1 MNLQRTIYSLLTR
14 VEDSILLIQSQTK
27 QIRKADDF
35 MLTPEGIFTL
45 SGVCMQL
52 IYIGESIKSIDAK
65 TESLYLLKYPNI
77 PWTDIMGLR
86 NIIAHEYHRI
96 DEDEIFRVI
105 TLDLQSLLD
114 EVRKMKSEL
123 SIVKGIRKI

>member
-14 VEDSILLIQSQTK
+14 IEDSILLIESQTRHIK
-27 QIRKADDF
+27 KADDF
-35 MLTPEGIFTL
+35 MLTPEGTFTL

-65 TESLYLLKYPNI
+65 TDSQYLVNYPAI
-77 PWTDIMGLR
+77 PWADIMGLR

-105 TLDLQSLLD
+105 TSDLQPLLKQ
-114 EVRKMKSEL
+114 VQIMKSEL
-123 SIVKGIRKI
+123 

>member
-1 MNLQRTIYSLLTR
+1 MNLNKIIYSLLTR
-14 VEDSILLIQSQTK
+14 IEESILLIQGQTK
-27 QIRKADDF
+27 HIKQADDF
-35 MLTPEGIFTL
+35 MLTPEGTFTL

-52 IYIGESIKSIDAK
+52 IYIGESIKSIDVK
-65 TESLYLLKYPNI
+65 TESKYLINYPEI

-105 TLDLQSLLD
+105 TSDLQPLLKQVQIMMSD
-114 EVRKMKSEL
+114 LLNNMQNN
-123 SIVKGIRKI
+123 

>member
-14 VEDSILLIQSQTK
+14 IEDSILLIQSQTK
-27 QIRKADDF
+27 HIKKSDDF
-35 MLTPEGIFTL
+35 MLTPEGTFTL
-45 SGVCMQL
+45 SGACMQL
-52 IYIGESIKSIDAK
+52 IYIGESIKSIDSK
-65 TESLYLLKYPNI
+65 TESQYLVKYPHI

-105 TLDLQSLLD
+105 TMDLQPLLD
-114 EVRKMKSEL
+114 EIRKMKSEIQL
-123 SIVKGIRKI
+123 

>member
-14 VEDSILLIQSQTK
+14 IEDSILLIESQTK
-27 QIRKADDF
+27 HIKHPDDF
-35 MLTPEGIFTL
+35 MLTSEGTFTL

-65 TESLYLLKYPNI
+65 TESQYLINYPEI

-105 TLDLQSLLD
+105 TSDLQPLL
-114 EVRKMKSEL
+114 EVIRKMKSEL
-123 SIVKGIRKI
+123 

>member
-1 MNLQRTIYSLLTR
+1 MNLKRTILSLLTR
-14 VEDSILLIQSQTK
+14 IEDSILLIQSQSRHIK
-27 QIRKADDF
+27 KADDF
-35 MLTPEGIFTL
+35 MLSPEGTFTL

-65 TESLYLLKYPNI
+65 TESRYLVNYPEI

-105 TLDLQSLLD
+105 TRDLQPLL
-114 EVRKMKSEL
+114 ETVRKMKSEL
-123 SIVKGIRKI
+123 

>member
-1 MNLQRTIYSLLTR
+1 MNLRRTIYSLLTR
-14 VEDSILLIQSQTK
+14 IEDSILLIQSQSK
-27 QIRKADDF
+27 HIKKADDF
-35 MLTPEGIFTL
+35 MLTPEGTFTL
-45 SGVCMQL
+45 SGVCMLL

-65 TESLYLLKYPNI
+65 TDSQYLNNYPEI

-105 TLDLQSLLD
+105 TCDIQPLL
-114 EVRKMKSEL
+114 EIVRKMKSEL
-123 SIVKGIRKI
+123 

>member
-1 MNLQRTIYSLLTR
+1 MNLNKTIYSLLTR
-14 VEDSILLIQSQTK
+14 IEDSILLIQSQTK
-27 QIRKADDF
+27 HINQADDF
-35 MLTPEGIFTL
+35 MLTPEGTFTL

-65 TESLYLLKYPNI
+65 TESKYLINYPEI

-105 TLDLQSLLD
+105 ISDLQPLL
-114 EVRKMKSEL
+114 EQVQKMKSE
-123 SIVKGIRKI
+123 IIY

>member
-14 VEDSILLIQSQTK
+14 IEESISLIQSQTK

-35 MLTPEGIFTL
+35 VLTPEGTFTL

-65 TESLYLLKYPNI
+65 TESKYLINYPEI

-105 TLDLQSLLD
+105 TSDLQPLL
-114 EVRKMKSEL
+114 EQVRKMKSEL
-123 SIVKGIRKI
+123 EV